1 MPYSAEF
8 RTLVRLTMNK
18 KRIYKT
24 SLARISAI
32 CLLAVALVLVLFSC
46 SINCQNIAFS
56 VSPKNYID
64 QVVNENKDWYMGEDY
79 LDLNRLKSIV
89 EVWKYD
95 SKYNFDGIKPVVI
108 AVVDSGIIADH
119 EIFEGKYDSN
129 GNPITSDGVGKYDV
143 LYRNKDGSIVEICTE
158 NGSFVTTDITDVASN
173 YHGTHVAGIIATFI
187 HELNLEQYIKI
198 MPVRAGKR
206 STSGASFSA
215 SSIALGINQAIANG
229 ADIVNL
235 SVTSNKPGNA
245 GWGAVG
251 TAKQAE
257 QAVLIAAAGNNG
269 AYSGISAY
277 YPAASSNVIGVMNYT
292 KSESGKVLAGNSNY
306 GSVYDVCAPGAN
318 YYSANGA
325 DKDGYFELSGTSMA
339 TPVVSFGAALKLL
352 KSRAYANANP
362 NTEELTPIE
371 LAKEVRGAVEKDSVV
386 KNITSEKYD
395 AFDMCALVENDD
407 AIVRIEVSEDSES
420 TLEQR
425 INNVKPITLRLKGL
439 SAAFDE
445 EAGTITWYSVKE
457 DDTIGEEIGKG
468 AKFVYMPKNEV
479 HTERI
484 TAVWSLVTED
494 TQYVETAEYVTIKV
508 DYVEFSPSFVR
519 ELELSANDDAGNLL
533 TGSQIRTG
541 VEYEFCI
548 SDVDLS
554 AISDDTRIYWFVN
567 GSLKWEGKTF
577 KYTFVDKEKAVVTV
591 RINDQFCKEFIVDF
605 EEEIAK
611 ERALESLEIFTIV
624 AGGCI
629 VLAIAIVFVVLA
641 VKKKNVK

>member
-1 MPYSAEF
+1 MSK
-8 RTLVRLTMNK
+8 N
-18 KRIYKT
+18 RIYKT

-46 SINCQNIAFS
+46 TINCQNIAFS

-64 QVVNENKDWYMGEDY
+64 QVVNESKDWYMGEDY
-79 LDLNRLKSIV
+79 LNLNRLKSIV

-95 SKYNFDGIKPVVI
+95 SKYNFDGIEPVVI

-119 EIFEGKYDSN
+119 EIFNGKYDQN
-129 GNPITSDGVGKYDV
+129 GNPVSSDGVGKYDV
-143 LYRNKDGSIVEICTE
+143 LYRNDDGSLVQICTS
-158 NGSFVTTDITDVASN
+158 NGSYVTTNITDVANN

-198 MPVRAGKR
+198 MPIRAGTS
-206 STSGASFSA
+206 STTGASFSA
-215 SSIALGINQAIANG
+215 SAIALGINQAIAYG

-235 SVTSNKPGNA
+235 SVTSNSTGNS
-245 GWGAVG
+245 GWSAVG

-269 AYSGISAY
+269 KNSSLGAY

-292 KSESGKVLAGNSNY
+292 KSDDGKVLAGNSNY

-325 DKDGYFELSGTSMA
+325 DKDGYVELSGTSMA

-362 NTEELTPIE
+362 DAVELTPTE
-371 LAKEVRGAVEKDSVV
+371 LAKEVRNAVQKDTVV

-395 AFDMCALVENDD
+395 AFDMCKLVENDG
-407 AIVRIEVSEDSES
+407 AIVKIEVAEDSES
-420 TLEQR
+420 GLDQR
-425 INNVKPITLRLKGL
+425 INSVKPITLQLKGF
-439 SAAFDE
+439 SATFDDG
-445 EAGTITWYSVKE
+445 AGTITWYSVKD
-457 DDTIGEEIGKG
+457 DDTLGEEIGKG
-468 AKFVYMPKNEV
+468 AKFVYTPKNEV

-484 TAVWSLVTED
+484 TAVWSLTTGD
-494 TQYVETAEYVTIKV
+494 TQYVETAECVTIKV
-508 DYVEFSPSFVR
+508 DYVEFSPSVVR
-519 ELELSANDDAGNLL
+519 NLELSATDETGNLL
-533 TGSQIRTG
+533 SGSQIRTG
-541 VEYEFCI
+541 VEYEFSI
-548 SDVDLS
+548 SDIDVS
-554 AISDDTRIYWFVN
+554 AISDNTRIYWFVN
-567 GSLKWEGKTF
+567 GSLMWEGKTF
-577 KYTFVDKEKAVVTV
+577 KYTFKNNEKTVVTV

-624 AGGCI
+624 AGGGI
-629 VLAIAIVFVVLA
+629 VLAIAMVFVVLA
-641 VKKKNVK
+641 VKKKNVN

>member
-1 MPYSAEF
+1 MSK
-8 RTLVRLTMNK
+8 N
-18 KRIYKT
+18 RIYKT

-32 CLLAVALVLVLFSC
+32 CLLAIALVLVLFSC
-46 SINCQNIAFS
+46 TINSQNIAFS

-64 QVVNENKDWYMGEDY
+64 QVVNESKDWYMGEDY
-79 LDLNRLKSIV
+79 LDLNKLKSIV

-95 SKYNFDGIKPVVI
+95 SKYDFDGIEPVVI

-119 EIFEGKYDSN
+119 EIFEGKYGSN
-129 GNPITSDGVGKYDV
+129 GNPTTADGVGKYDV
-143 LYRNKDGSIVEICTE
+143 LYRNDDGSLVQICTE
-158 NGSFVTTDITDVASN
+158 NGNYVTSDITDVASN

-187 HELNLEQYIKI
+187 HELNLERYIKI
-198 MPVRAGKR
+198 MPIRAGKR
-206 STSGASFSA
+206 SSSGASFSA
-215 SSIALGINQAIANG
+215 SAIALGINQAIAYG
-229 ADIVNL
+229 ADIVNM
-235 SVTSNKPGNA
+235 SVTSNNPGNST
-245 GWGAVG
+245 GWNAVG

-269 AYSGISAY
+269 KNSSLGAY

-292 KSESGKVLAGNSNY
+292 KSDDGKVLAGNSNY

-325 DKDGYFELSGTSMA
+325 DKDGYVALSGTSMA

-362 NTEELTPIE
+362 DAVELTPTE
-371 LAKEVRGAVEKDSVV
+371 LAKEVRGAVEKDTVI
-386 KNITSEKYD
+386 KNLTSEKYD
-395 AFDMCALVENDD
+395 AFDMCALVENDG
-407 AIVRIEVSEDSES
+407 AIVRIEVSDDSES
-420 TLEQR
+420 GLEQR
-425 INNVKPITLRLKGL
+425 INNVKPITLQLKGL
-439 SAAFDE
+439 SATFDDT
-445 EAGTITWYSVKE
+445 AGTITWYSVKD
-457 DDTIGEEIGKG
+457 DDTLGEEIGKG
-468 AKFVYMPKNEV
+468 AKFVYTPKNEV
-479 HTERI
+479 YTERI
-484 TAVWSLVTED
+484 TAVWSLTTED
-494 TQYVETAEYVTIKV
+494 TQYVETAECVTIKV

-519 ELELSANDDAGNLL
+519 DLELSATDETGNLL

-541 VEYEFCI
+541 VEYVFSI
-548 SDVDLS
+548 SDVELS
-554 AISDDTRIYWFVN
+554 AISDSTRIYWFVN

-577 KYTFVDKEKAVVTV
+577 KYTFEDNEKTVVTV

-629 VLAIAIVFVVLA
+629 VLAIVIVFVVLA
-641 VKKKNVK
+641 VKKKNVN

>member
-8 RTLVRLTMNK
+8 RTFVRLTMSK

-46 SINCQNIAFS
+46 TINCQNIAFS

-129 GNPITSDGVGKYDV
+129 GNPITSDGVGKFDV
-143 LYRNKDGSIVEICTE
+143 LYRNKDGSIVKICTS
-158 NGSFVTTDITDVASN
+158 NGSNVTPYITDDHPT
-173 YHGTHVAGIIATFI
+173 YHGTHVAGIIAVLI

-198 MPVRAGKR
+198 LPVKAGKKDNF
-206 STSGASFSA
+206 TASA
-215 SSIALGINQAIANG
+215 IALGINTAIENG
-229 ADIVNL
+229 ADVVNL
-235 SVTSNKPGNA
+235 SLTSNNPGNT

-257 QAVLIAAAGNNG
+257 QAVLIAAAGNKG

-292 KSESGKVLAGNSNY
+292 KSDSGKVLSLSSNY
-306 GSVYDVCAPGAN
+306 GSAYDVCAPGVDLM
-318 YYSANGA
+318 SANGKG
-325 DKDGYFELSGTSMA
+325 KDGYVEMSGTSMA

-425 INNVKPITLRLKGL
+425 INNVKPITLQLKGL

-457 DDTIGEEIGKG
+457 DDTLGEEIGKG

-484 TAVWSLVTED
+484 TAVWSLTTED

-577 KYTFVDKEKAVVTV
+577 KYTFVDKEKTVVTV

-611 ERALESLEIFTIV
+611 ERALKSLEIFTIV

>member
-8 RTLVRLTMNK
+8 RFLVRLTMNK

-46 SINCQNIAFS
+46 TINCQNIAFS

-143 LYRNKDGSIVEICTE
+143 LYRNKDGSIVKICTS
-158 NGSFVTTDITDVASN
+158 NGSYVTPYITDDHPT
-173 YHGTHVAGIIATFI
+173 YHGTHVAGIIAVLI

-198 MPVRAGKR
+198 LPVKAGKR
-206 STSGASFSA
+206 DNFSA
-215 SSIALGINQAIANG
+215 SAIALGINTAIENG
-229 ADIVNL
+229 ADVVNL
-235 SVTSNKPGNA
+235 SLTSNNAGNT

-257 QAVLIAAAGNNG
+257 QAVLIAAAGNKGVNSTS
-269 AYSGISAY
+269 YVY

-292 KSESGKVLAGNSNY
+292 KSESGKVLSLSSNY
-306 GSVYDVCAPGAN
+306 GSAYDVCAPGVDLM
-318 YYSANGA
+318 SANGKE
-325 DKDGYFELSGTSMA
+325 KDGYVEMSGTSMA

-425 INNVKPITLRLKGL
+425 INNVKPITLQLKGL

-457 DDTIGEEIGKG
+457 DDTLGEEIGKG

-484 TAVWSLVTED
+484 TAVWSLTTED

-541 VEYEFCI
+541 VEYEFSI

-577 KYTFVDKEKAVVTV
+577 KYTFVDKEKTAVTV

-629 VLAIAIVFVVLA
+629 VLAIVIVFVVLA